1 MELQIEIDNRGLSIL
16 NGLKKRSGLA
26 GYKEILNTGLTLLD
40 WALRQEAAGKVIAAV
55 DEQKQ
60 MYMQVALEGFDS
72 RKRHSKG
79 RR

>member
-1 MELQIEIDNRGLSIL
+1 MELQIEIDDRGLSIL

-26 GYKEILNTGLTLLD
+26 GYREIFNTGLTLLD

-60 MYMQVALEGFDS
+60 MYKQVALEGFDS
-72 RKRHSKG
+72 RKRQSRG